1 MGLLINNRSYIME
14 IKELFYHYG
23 ELINHDA
30 SNIRIK
36 NMVLYNA
43 IFDKQ
48 MR

>member
-1 MGLLINNRSYIME
+1 ME

-23 ELINHDA
+23 ESINHDA
-30 SNIRIK
+30 LNIRIK